1 MPKVSIAEAAKL
13 TGKTR
18 RTIDRHLKDG
28 NLSSETD
35 GNGVRKIDVSE
46 LIRYYGQLKGSVS
59 DKIVSESTVES
70 ETEIEFLKR
79 ELAVEKSKTEQ
90 LQERLKDKDRHIEVI
105 EKSMLLLERSMGKS
119 ETLNHPWWK
128 FW

>member
-1 MPKVSIAEAAKL
+1 MPKVSIAEAARL

-28 NLSSETD
+28 NISSETD
-35 GNGVRKIDVSE
+35 SDGVRRIDVSE
-46 LIRYYGQLKGSVS
+46 LIRYYRILPGRPSEENVS
-59 DKIVSESTVES
+59 LGLHES
-70 ETEIEFLKR
+70 ETELERIRR

-90 LQERLKDKDRHIEVI
+90 LQERLKDKDRHIESI
-105 EKSMLLLERSMGKS
+105 EKAMLFLESSIGRS
-119 ETLNHPWWK
+119 ETLNRPWWK